1 MDTGRA
7 MSQEN
12 VEVVRRR
19 VALGGTRRLLAGV
32 KGAGRRL
39 VTSFGYE
46 VTRRGSEHI
55 DFDAGLVALCERVG
69 PYTLTSK
76 ERIAALANATE
87 YVVRRDVPGDFVECG
102 VWHGGSAMVMALTL
116 RRLGAANRRL
126 WLYDTFDV
134 MPGPGPQDIDVRGR
148 SLREEWSQHEAAG
161 VEIRVKSVDEVRKA
175 VLSTAYDAALVTT
188 VEGLVQETIPA
199 RAPERIALLRLDT
212 DWYESTRHELR
223 HLYPRL
229 APGGVL
235 IIDDYGEFL
244 GARQAVDEY
253 FQDDPI
259 LLNRIDYTGHIAV
272 KCAC

>member
-1 MDTGRA
+1 

-134 MPGPGPQDIDVRGR
+134 MPGPGPQDVDVRGR

-161 VEIRVKSVDEVRKA
+161 VEIGSSPLTRCARRCSRPRTTRPWSRLWKDSFRRRSRRGHRSA
-175 VLSTAYDAALVTT
+175 SRCSGSTQTGTSRRDTSCGISTPGSRRAA
-188 VEGLVQETIPA
+188 
-199 RAPERIALLRLDT
+199 
-212 DWYESTRHELR
+212 S
-223 HLYPRL
+223 
-229 APGGVL
+229 
-235 IIDDYGEFL
+235 
-244 GARQAVDEY
+244 
-253 FQDDPI
+253 
-259 LLNRIDYTGHIAV
+259 
-272 KCAC
+272 